1 MGKYWNKV
9 RKAKRRAYDRLEG
22 QDDQSQAKKYS
33 GWMTN
38 LFSAKP
44 SNDTK
49 EDKALLKDIKL
60 VKYYDSSINKLK
72 KMILNID
79 VPRFEKAYIETIQAL
94 NLRKL
99 QYLQNYIILIE
110 IVQEQSEVLEVN
122 YPLNNRKIIE
132 NQFFD
137 EEGNIFN
144 SMLKSFASGIS
155 SVKGSPL
162 DKDKLLIQATTKNS
176 PFCEIITKTPIDKKK
191 IFGSLKQTSSS
202 LLRKAQAM
210 NKPIH
215 SNRKLFENGED
226 EKLSSASNQEA
237 LHILN
242 KENN

>member
-99 QYLQNYIILIE
+99 
-110 IVQEQSEVLEVN
+110 
-122 YPLNNRKIIE
+122 
-132 NQFFD
+132 
-137 EEGNIFN
+137 
-144 SMLKSFASGIS
+144 
-155 SVKGSPL
+155 
-162 DKDKLLIQATTKNS
+162 
-176 PFCEIITKTPIDKKK
+176 
-191 IFGSLKQTSSS
+191 
-202 LLRKAQAM
+202 
-210 NKPIH
+210 
-215 SNRKLFENGED
+215 
-226 EKLSSASNQEA
+226 
-237 LHILN
+237 
-242 KENN
+242 